1 MDAHPNPLSFSFPF
15 RAFTGSRPTFI
26 IWDGWRGGL
35 APEGLVCGGR
45 DQRGAAVP
53 ARTARGCGGR
63 ATRMGVRRWALT
75 GRMPGEA

>member
-1 MDAHPNPLSFSFPF
+1 LVP
-15 RAFTGSRPTFI
+15 RAWSAVAATSGVLRWPRP
-26 IWDGWRGGL
+26 RGIS
-35 APEGLVCGGR
+35 APCVTVPR
-45 DQRGAAVP
+45 PAAVA